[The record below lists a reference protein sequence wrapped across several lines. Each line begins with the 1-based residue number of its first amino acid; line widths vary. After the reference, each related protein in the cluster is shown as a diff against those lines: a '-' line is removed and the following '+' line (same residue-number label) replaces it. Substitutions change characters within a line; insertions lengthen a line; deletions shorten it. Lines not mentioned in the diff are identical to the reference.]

1 MPIYIQYMI
10 IHIQISGENATS
22 RWIQSIYTFVYEKS
36 VGIMVSSVDL
46 LETWIRAFPVKF
58 KHYIIIIY
66 IYRVTT
72 IPTGSN
78 LILLQWYSHPP
89 NIKLSKYRA
98 HEPQKQ

>member
-10 IHIQISGENATS
+10 IHIPISGENTTS
-22 RWIQSIYTFVYEKS
+22 RWIQSIYSFVYEKS

-58 KHYIIIIY
+58 KHYMII

-72 IPTGSN
+72 IQLDPT
-78 LILLQWYSHPP
+78 
-89 NIKLSKYRA
+89 
-98 HEPQKQ
+98 